1 MSSAEELTMPGWESA
16 TLARVAALAVTSCL
30 GSCANLDAASVGET
44 HRLAAAEFYRDT
56 GSGEHR
62 AMGEA
67 VLLPAGLDHELAN
80 VLGYGRREAEF
91 APLLA
96 AIDADLA
103 ARACCRFLPDPALP
117 AGAPHLYVGS
127 ATGEFAPPEGEQQVL
142 PQDQFPPMVL
152 HLQRPSPAWR
162 LAIAE
167 LLAREGASHAV
178 VVSLGVSQYPKGRRG
193 VFDKQVTLG
202 TGHVEPIRFL
212 TAEDKLLE
220 VLQLTGVLVDAEGQ
234 VIRAGAEG
242 ILARDTPFPA
252 QVFEVT
258 KMLDQRTLEQAL
270 TVERRA
276 DLPGNPL
283 KWEVALSNLLAG
295 LGTDPTEEP
304 RLP

>member
-1 MSSAEELTMPGWESA
+1 MPAFKSGTFARLA
-16 TLARVAALAVTSCL
+16 TLAVTSCL
-30 GSCANLDAASVGET
+30 GGCANLDAAAVGET

-56 GSGEHR
+56 VSGER
-62 AMGEA
+62 PAMVKT
-67 VLLPAGLDHELAN
+67 VLLPAALDHQLAN
-80 VLGYGRREAEF
+80 VLGYGRRDAEF

-103 ARACCRFLPDPALP
+103 ARACCLFLPDPALP
-117 AGAPHLYVGS
+117 AGAPHVYVGS
-127 ATGEFAPPEGEQQVL
+127 ATGDFAPPEGEQQVF
-142 PQDQFPPMVL
+142 PQDQFPPMIL

-162 LAIAE
+162 QAIAE
-167 LLAREGASHAV
+167 LLSQQGASHAV
-178 VVSLGVSQYPKGRRG
+178 VVSLGISQYPKGRRG
-193 VFDKQVTLG
+193 VFGKEVTLG

-220 VLQLTGVLVDAEGQ
+220 VLQLTGVLVDADGR
-234 VIRAGAEG
+234 VLRAGAEG
-242 ILARDTPFPA
+242 ILARDTPFAA
-252 QVFEVT
+252 QVFDVT
-258 KMLDQRTLEQAL
+258 QVLDQRTLEQVL

-283 KWEVALSNLLAG
+283 KWEVALGNLLAG